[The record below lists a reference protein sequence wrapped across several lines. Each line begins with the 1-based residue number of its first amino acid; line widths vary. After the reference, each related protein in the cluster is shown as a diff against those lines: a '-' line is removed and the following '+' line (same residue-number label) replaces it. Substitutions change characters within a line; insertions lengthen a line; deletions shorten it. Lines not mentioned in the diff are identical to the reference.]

1 MCGGT
6 YTFLQGGAQ
15 ATNHAEREAELD
27 TRADGLRCLARSG
40 GDRHYADGL
49 GCLLR
54 GAVVDVMLMA
64 WAAFL
69 EVAVLDTMLMA
80 WAALLEVAVLDTRCQ
95 WPGLP
100 DMSKLRTNDCFL
112 YEAC

>member
-69 EVAVLDTMLMA
+69 EVAVLDTQ
-80 WAALLEVAVLDTRCQ
+80 CQ